1 MQRYNKNGLEV
12 LQFESKGFNGFIQGV
27 FTRKGGVSEGQW
39 ASLNQGST
47 VGDLHENVMENRK
60 RAFDF
65 FKRDINSLFDVW
77 QVHGNEIV
85 CTDTPRKPDE
95 PHIKADAI
103 FTNNPDLTLFMR
115 FADCV
120 PIIVCDPIKGVAG
133 IIHAGWKG
141 TVNDIV
147 GDAIKKI
154 KMDYGVDPKNLV
166 AGIGP
171 SIGPDHYVV
180 GDEVVHKARDNFGSK
195 AVEFLIEKNGSISLD
210 LWAANAYLLRRQGVE
225 DVECANICTACNL
238 DDWYSHRK
246 ENGKTGRFGAL
257 IAIQRGDK

>member
-1 MQRYNKNGLEV
+1 MQRINKNGLEV
-12 LQFESKGFNGFIQGV
+12 LKFENEGFNGFIHGV
-27 FTRKGGVSEGQW
+27 FTRNGGVSEGQW
-39 ASLNQGST
+39 TSLNQGST
-47 VGDLHENVMENRK
+47 VGDIREHVMENRK

-65 FKRDINSLFDVW
+65 FDRDLNSLCDVW

-85 CTDTPRKPDE
+85 CADNPRKPDE

-103 FTNNPDLTLFMR
+103 FTDNPDLTLFMR

-120 PIIVCDPIKGVAG
+120 PIIVCDPTKGVAG

-154 KMDYGVDPKNLV
+154 VKVYGVDPKNLV

-171 SIGPDHYVV
+171 SIGPDHYIV
-180 GDEVVHKARDNFGSK
+180 GNEVIQQAKENFGSNAK
-195 AVEFLIEKNGSISLD
+195 DFLIEKDGTTSLD
-210 LWAANAYLLRRQGVE
+210 MWAANEYLLRQQGVTE
-225 DVECANICTACNL
+225 IERANICTACNL

-257 IAIQRGDK
+257 IAIKKDHK